1 VPEAEPD
8 ATSDPMSGSVS
19 APMSEATVGI
29 VGAGQL
35 ARMTYEAGTR
45 LDVRLRVLARDEDET
60 AARIF
65 SDVAIGSPDDA
76 ADLADFAST
85 VTVMTFD
92 HELVDVDA
100 IRALEEDGHVIRPTA
115 RTLDVS
121 TNKQRQRDVFS
132 AAGLPLPV
140 HRRVGEPADIE
151 EVAAAHGWPVVLKA
165 AQGGYDGRG
174 VWTVGS
180 VEVAVRT
187 LGEAQDAGL
196 ELFVEPRVS
205 LDRELAVLIA
215 RRPTGDAVTYPV
227 VETIQVEGICH
238 EVLAPARI
246 DAALAAKATEL
257 GLAIA
262 EEIDSVGILAVE
274 MFVVGE
280 TLLINEIA
288 SRPHNSGH
296 FTLDAART
304 SQFENHLRA
313 VLDLPLGGTELTAP
327 AAAMS
332 NIIGTA
338 STGDPRE
345 RRDQALEIAGVC
357 VHLYG
362 KKPRPGRKI
371 GHTTAFGED
380 LSEARSRA
388 REAAEILAG
397 GAMGGPR

>member
-1 VPEAEPD
+1 MPETRPDTTTEP
-8 ATSDPMSGSVS
+8 ASGSV
-19 APMSEATVGI
+19 SEATVGI

-45 LDVRLRVLARDEDET
+45 LDVRLRVLARDKDET

-65 SDVAIGSPDDA
+65 SEVAIGSPDDPD
-76 ADLADFAST
+76 DLASFASS
-85 VTVMTFD
+85 VAVMTFD

-100 IRALEEDGHVIRPTA
+100 IRALEEDGHIIRPGA

-132 AAGLPLPV
+132 AAGFPLPV
-140 HRRVGEPADIE
+140 HRRVTESSDIE

-174 VWTVGS
+174 VWIVGS
-180 VEVAVRT
+180 VEEAVRT
-187 LGEAQDAGL
+187 LGEARDAGL
-196 ELFVEPRVS
+196 ELFVEPQVA
-205 LDRELAVLIA
+205 LDRELAMLIA
-215 RRPTGDAVTYPV
+215 RRPSGDAATYPV

-246 DAALAAKATEL
+246 DDALADKATEL

-262 EEIDSVGILAVE
+262 EEIDVVGILAIE

-288 SRPHNSGH
+288 TRPHNSGH

-313 VLDLPLGGTELTAP
+313 VLDLPLGGTGMSAP

-345 RRDQALEIAGVC
+345 RRGQALEIPGVC

-371 GHTTAFGED
+371 GHVTATGDELD
-380 LSEARSRA
+380 DARTRA